1 MRIVTKSNSRK
12 WYQRRELYLIAGITI
27 GITLMAVPAL
37 THLALGP
44 ISPFERTDTYSI
56 PSSELL
62 YSPLDALI
70 ELFWITLPAIFF
82 IVALY
87 WIFLRRRRWI
97 GHETAVKWSR
107 R

>member
-1 MRIVTKSNSRK
+1 MTKSVSRK
-12 WYQRRELYLIAGITI
+12 WHQRRELYLIAGIAI
-27 GITLMAVPAL
+27 GITLMALPAL

-44 ISPFERTDTYSI
+44 VSPFERTDTFSV
-56 PSSELL
+56 PSGSGLES
-62 YSPLDALI
+62 SPIDAVV

-82 IVALY
+82 ILALY
-87 WIFLRRRRWI
+87 WFIGRRRRWA